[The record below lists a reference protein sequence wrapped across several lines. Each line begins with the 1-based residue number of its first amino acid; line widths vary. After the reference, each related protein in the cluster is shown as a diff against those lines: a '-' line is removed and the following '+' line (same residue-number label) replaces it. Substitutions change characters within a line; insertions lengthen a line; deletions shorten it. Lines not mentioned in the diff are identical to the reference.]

1 MVMKFTSNE
10 IRNMW
15 LDFWKSKGH
24 DIIPSAS
31 LIPQN
36 DPSLLWINAGVAPL
50 KKFFDGREIP
60 ANPRMAN
67 VQKSLRTNDIE
78 NVGLTARHHTF
89 FEMLG
94 NFSIGDYFRKEALA
108 WAIEILT
115 SPRWFAFDLNRL
127 YFTIHPSD
135 LASKQIWME
144 LGVPENHILELEENF
159 WEIGEGPCGPCTEVF
174 YDRGPEYGSRGVELI
189 KEDIENDRYIEIW
202 NIVFSQYSA
211 EAGKE
216 RSEYRELPNKNIDT
230 GMGLERMACVLQG
243 AETNYDTDLFHPIIR
258 ETEKLTGKKYAG
270 DMAFKVI
277 ADHVR
282 SVVFAVADGATIS
295 NEGRGYVLRRIL
307 RRAVR
312 FGRKLGMAAPFL
324 YKLVPVVSE
333 IMKDYYPY
341 LEEKTAT
348 IQKII
353 RFEEEKFLQTLEA
366 GEKRLL
372 EYIDST
378 DEKIISGP
386 AAFLLYDTFGYP
398 YELTVEVVSE
408 HGFKVDE
415 EGFRKEL
422 EKQKEKSRAARE
434 EEQSMGTQVEAF
446 LAFKDESSFLGYD
459 QLELETEILA
469 LFQDGKRVGEATGT
483 ALAVFKETPFYAE
496 AGGQIGDRG
505 YLEANGKKYEIT
517 DTTKLP
523 NFQHASVVQ
532 LGQDVLKEKQSV
544 RLKVESSARLSASK
558 NHSATHLLNEALR
571 KVLGAHVSQ
580 QGSYVGD
587 EVLRFDFNHYSL
599 PDSEAVLAVE
609 DLVNEKIRENLEV
622 SIKEMPLE
630 EAEKL
635 GAQALFGEKYG
646 EFVRVV
652 DMDFSIELCGG
663 CHVRRTGEIGKFA
676 ILGLESKGSG
686 IYRITAATEGISEKL
701 EDVLSGTNKEIADL
715 RVKIKALLEEA
726 EAEGISLDYVEVPQA
741 PLLESYRTVIERRK
755 EAAELQEA
763 VKELDKKLAKAKKEK
778 NVIALEEYLQNNLTI
793 KGYNVLISK
802 TQALDSDV
810 LKDLADRLADKLGNA
825 VVFLANVLADRIVFV
840 CKNKIEKLNAG
851 LLVREAAQITAGA
864 GGGRRDFAQ
873 AGGKDLSKLDEA
885 LATITGRIES
895 EL

>member
-312 FGRKLGMAAPFL
+312 VGRKLGMAAPFL

-378 DEKIISGP
+378 DEKIISGT
-386 AAFLLYDTFGYP
+386 AAFLLYDTFWYP

-446 LAFKDESSFLGYD
+446 LAFKEDSSFLGYD

-532 LGQDVLKEKQSV
+532 LVQDVLKEKQCV

-609 DLVNEKIRENLEV
+609 D
-622 SIKEMPLE
+622 
-630 EAEKL
+630 
-635 GAQALFGEKYG
+635 
-646 EFVRVV
+646 
-652 DMDFSIELCGG
+652 
-663 CHVRRTGEIGKFA
+663 
-676 ILGLESKGSG
+676 
-686 IYRITAATEGISEKL
+686 
-701 EDVLSGTNKEIADL
+701 
-715 RVKIKALLEEA
+715 
-726 EAEGISLDYVEVPQA
+726 
-741 PLLESYRTVIERRK
+741 
-755 EAAELQEA
+755 
-763 VKELDKKLAKAKKEK
+763 
-778 NVIALEEYLQNNLTI
+778 
-793 KGYNVLISK
+793 
-802 TQALDSDV
+802 
-810 LKDLADRLADKLGNA
+810 
-825 VVFLANVLADRIVFV
+825 
-840 CKNKIEKLNAG
+840 
-851 LLVREAAQITAGA
+851 
-864 GGGRRDFAQ
+864 
-873 AGGKDLSKLDEA
+873 
-885 LATITGRIES
+885 
-895 EL
+895 

>member
-202 NIVFSQYSA
+202 NIVFSQYNA

-386 AAFLLYDTFGYP
+386 AAFLLYDTFGYL
-398 YELTVEVVSE
+398 YELTVEVVSNTDS
-408 HGFKVDE
+408 KSTKRAS
-415 EGFRKEL
+415 EGT
-422 EKQKEKSRAARE
+422 EKQKEN
-434 EEQSMGTQVEAF
+434 
-446 LAFKDESSFLGYD
+446 
-459 QLELETEILA
+459 
-469 LFQDGKRVGEATGT
+469 
-483 ALAVFKETPFYAE
+483 P
-496 AGGQIGDRG
+496 
-505 YLEANGKKYEIT
+505 
-517 DTTKLP
+517 
-523 NFQHASVVQ
+523 
-532 LGQDVLKEKQSV
+532 
-544 RLKVESSARLSASK
+544 
-558 NHSATHLLNEALR
+558 
-571 KVLGAHVSQ
+571 
-580 QGSYVGD
+580 
-587 EVLRFDFNHYSL
+587 
-599 PDSEAVLAVE
+599 
-609 DLVNEKIRENLEV
+609 
-622 SIKEMPLE
+622 
-630 EAEKL
+630 
-635 GAQALFGEKYG
+635 
-646 EFVRVV
+646 
-652 DMDFSIELCGG
+652 
-663 CHVRRTGEIGKFA
+663 
-676 ILGLESKGSG
+676 
-686 IYRITAATEGISEKL
+686 
-701 EDVLSGTNKEIADL
+701 
-715 RVKIKALLEEA
+715 
-726 EAEGISLDYVEVPQA
+726 
-741 PLLESYRTVIERRK
+741 
-755 EAAELQEA
+755 
-763 VKELDKKLAKAKKEK
+763 
-778 NVIALEEYLQNNLTI
+778 
-793 KGYNVLISK
+793 
-802 TQALDSDV
+802 
-810 LKDLADRLADKLGNA
+810 
-825 VVFLANVLADRIVFV
+825 
-840 CKNKIEKLNAG
+840 
-851 LLVREAAQITAGA
+851 
-864 GGGRRDFAQ
+864 GRP
-873 AGGKDLSKLDEA
+873 
-885 LATITGRIES
+885 
-895 EL
+895 